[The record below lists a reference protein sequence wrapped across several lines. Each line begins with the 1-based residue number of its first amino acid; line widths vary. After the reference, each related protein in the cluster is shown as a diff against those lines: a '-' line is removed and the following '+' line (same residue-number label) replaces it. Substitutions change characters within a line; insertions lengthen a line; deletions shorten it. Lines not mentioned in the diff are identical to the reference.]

1 LLLHNQAVI
10 FVLNAKKMKPY
21 NTYIERNPQI
31 MLGKPVIAGTRITV
45 ELIMRKFAGGY
56 NLQQLLAAYPQLTT
70 AQINAVFEYAAD
82 VIANEELNE
91 AA

>member
-1 LLLHNQAVI
+1 
-10 FVLNAKKMKPY
+10 MKTY

-31 MLGKPVIAGTRITV
+31 MMGKPVIAGTRITV

-56 NLQQLLAAYPQLTT
+56 NLQQLLDAYPQLKPE
-70 AQINAVFEYAAD
+70 QINAAFEYAAD